1 MLRTGAKARGASS
14 AHQLSS
20 CRRERRAACHP
31 RQWSRKLPQVVLSE
45 MEKNV
50 NFVLPSLERWET
62 EVKEGKVR
70 QLRRTE
76 YDETDWRRHRS
87 IGRYGRHVLAIPS
100 SMVVRGLLGPCA
112 FNMGVTAIACSMSQV
127 ADSLDL
133 SNSLPF
139 ELTAAPLGLMLVF
152 RTNSSYA
159 RWVRA
164 HDAWGEVRAR
174 TLELASLQ
182 FTISEPNLRAQLM
195 RYLVA
200 HAYALKARFQVDTA
214 LEFEANLVSR
224 LRADELKLL
233 LEATNRPA
241 HTLQVM
247 SSVVQHASLSPAVRG
262 QFLGCIG
269 KLASAAQACEH
280 LSKYPIPLSYTR
292 HTSRFLMLW
301 TTFLCFPLAH
311 QLEYTAI
318 PAMFFISMMLFGV
331 EEIGV
336 QIEEPLSLIDL
347 DTMIQDMSRDVDEAA
362 NAHQAVSG
370 IIESVSS
377 SYEAT

>member
-1 MLRTGAKARGASS
+1 
-14 AHQLSS
+14 
-20 CRRERRAACHP
+20 
-31 RQWSRKLPQVVLSE
+31 

-139 ELTAAPLGLMLVF
+139 ELTAAPLGLML
-152 RTNSSYA
+152 
-159 RWVRA
+159 
-164 HDAWGEVRAR
+164 
-174 TLELASLQ
+174 
-182 FTISEPNLRAQLM
+182 
-195 RYLVA
+195 
-200 HAYALKARFQVDTA
+200 VDTA